1 MLEFTCST
9 CGKRVQVDDAFAG
22 QHVRCPV
29 CNGTMT
35 GAPNENSF
43 REGEPPYQHGSPL
56 PAVREEAEL
65 ILMRGCAGGILT
77 VLTFTAIGF
86 GLVFLPLAA
95 FSLLEHGQDGIGW
108 MMAGIFNMA
117 VPLGI

>member
-56 PAVREEAEL
+56 PAVREEAQP

-77 VLTFTAIGF
+77 GLKFAAIGF
-86 GLVFLPLAA
+86 GLVFLPAAA
-95 FSLLEHGQDGIGW
+95 FGLFVYWQEGAGLGMGIC
-108 MMAGIFNMA
+108 
-117 VPLGI
+117 